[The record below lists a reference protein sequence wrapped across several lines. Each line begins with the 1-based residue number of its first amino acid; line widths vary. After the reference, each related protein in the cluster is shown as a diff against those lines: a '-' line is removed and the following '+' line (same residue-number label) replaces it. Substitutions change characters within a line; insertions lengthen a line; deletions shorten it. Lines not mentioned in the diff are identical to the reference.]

1 MRTWF
6 MNIVSGP
13 FGFTVEGMEVECDG
27 YEDHVSDFD
36 TWGTFPTMAEAEACL
51 ESVLANYHKA
61 QPWSDFAQG
70 LYDGSLV
77 R

>member
-6 MNIVSGP
+6 MNIVAVSN
-13 FGFTVEGMEVECDG
+13 GFMVEGMEVECDG

-36 TWGTFPTMAEAEACL
+36 TWGTFPTRAEAERQL
-51 ESVLANYHKA
+51 VSVLTAYHKA
-61 QPWSDFAQG
+61 RPWSNYAQE
-70 LYDGSLV
+70 LYEGSM